1 MGEATK
7 PPQTSLPRAVEFEA
21 AYAVV
26 RAVGLP
32 EPERS
37 AAERRQ
43 HLVRGVAAGIHRTR
57 ALLLVAPLLLFLV
70 ITYVLPIGSIL
81 FRSVDDS
88 TLQTYM
94 PRTAAALALWD
105 GAGLPGEDLC
115 TVFVAELRKARA
127 ERTAGGV
134 ANHLNYKLSG
144 MRSLLGKTARR
155 LGRAERARRTPCG
168 AWLATLDERWAH
180 NEPWAAMKAASGKYT
195 AANYLAALDL
205 RYAAAGDVARQ
216 PEGKRI
222 YVKIFLRTLWIGA
235 AVTALCLLLGF
246 PISYLMAGL
255 PARLSN
261 WLMIMVLL
269 PFWTSL
275 LVRTASWIVLLQS
288 NGVINDVLVWLGVVA
303 DDARPQLVFN
313 QIGTVV
319 VMTYVLLPF
328 MVLPLYS
335 VMRGIPRSLAR
346 VAVSLGATPAV
357 AFVRVYLPQALPGI
371 GAGCLLVFM
380 LAVGYFVT
388 PALVGGQSGQ
398 LISNFITYHIQ
409 TSLNWGLASALGA
422 ILLAVVLLIYWC
434 YHRLVGIDK
443 VRVA

>member
-7 PPQTSLPRAVEFEA
+7 PPQSDRQRAAEFEA
-21 AYAVV
+21 AFAV
-26 RAVGLP
+26 A
-32 EPERS
+32 RS
-37 AAERRQ
+37 AGPRAPAAGADDRRRRFG
-43 HLVRGVAAGIHRTR
+43 RGVTAGVHRAR

-70 ITYVLPIGSIL
+70 ITYVLPIGNVL

-88 TLQTYM
+88 TLRTYM
-94 PRTAAALALWD
+94 PRTAAALARWD
-105 GAGLPGEDLC
+105 GAGLPGDDLC
-115 TVFVAELRKARA
+115 ATFVSELRQARA
-127 ERTAGGV
+127 ERTVGRV
-134 ANHLNYKLSG
+134 ANHLNYRLSG
-144 MRSLLGKTARR
+144 MRSLLSKTARR
-155 LGRAERARRTPCG
+155 LERAARAPCG
-168 AWLATLDERWAH
+168 ARLAALDRRWAD
-180 NEPWAAMKAASGKYT
+180 NETWAVMKAASGRYT

-205 RYAAAGDVARQ
+205 RYDAAGEVARQ

-222 YVKIFLRTLWIGA
+222 YVKIFLRTLWIST
-235 AVTALCLLLGF
+235 AVTVLCLLLGF

-275 LVRTASWIVLLQS
+275 LVRTTSWIVLLQS

-319 VMTYVLLPF
+319 AMTYVLLPF

-335 VMRGIPRSLAR
+335 AMRGIPRALTQ
-346 VAVSLGATPAV
+346 VAVSLGATPLT
-357 AFVRVYLPQALPGI
+357 AFARVYLPQALPGI

-409 TSLNWGLASALGA
+409 TSLNWGLASALGV

-434 YHRLVGIDK
+434 YHKLVGIDK
-443 VRVA
+443 MRMA

>member
-1 MGEATK
+1 MDKATK
-7 PPQTSLPRAVEFEA
+7 PPQADLRRAVEFEA
-21 AYAVV
+21 AYAAAH
-26 RAVGLP
+26 AVGLT

-37 AAERRQ
+37 TADRRQ
-43 HLVRGVAAGIHRTR
+43 HLVRGVAAGVHRVR
-57 ALLLVAPLLLFLV
+57 AMLLVAPLLLFLV
-70 ITYVLPIGSIL
+70 ITYVLPIGDVL

-88 TLQTYM
+88 TLRTYM

-115 TVFVAELRKARA
+115 AAFVAELRTARA
-127 ERTAGGV
+127 ERTAGRV
-134 ANHLNYKLSG
+134 ANHLNHKLSG
-144 MRSLLGKTARR
+144 MRSLLSRTARR
-155 LGRAERARRTPCG
+155 LERAVRAPCT
-168 AWLATLDERWAH
+168 AWLATLDRRWAD
-180 NEPWAAMKAASGKYT
+180 NETWAAMKAASGKYT

-205 RYAAAGDVARQ
+205 RYDAAGDVARQ
-216 PEGKRI
+216 PEDKRI
-222 YVKIFLRTLWIGA
+222 YVKIFLRTLWISA

-275 LVRTASWIVLLQS
+275 LVRTTSWIVLLQS

-319 VMTYVLLPF
+319 AMTYVLLPF

-335 VMRGIPRSLAR
+335 VMRRIPRSLTR
-346 VAVSLGATPAV
+346 VAVSLGATPLTSFA
-357 AFVRVYLPQALPGI
+357 RVYLPQALPGI

-398 LISNFITYHIQ
+398 LISNFITYHVQ

-422 ILLAVVLLIYWC
+422 ILLAMVLLIYWC
-434 YHRLVGIDK
+434 YHKLVGIDK
-443 VRVA
+443 MRMA